1 MIDKPIAELANKEH
15 QSEHPAFKI
24 TKLILDAFA
33 CLPIPYSG
41 TPSLAIQ
48 SIQEILNS
56 SFQNKLSAVQEE
68 ILAGEKLITTT
79 QIEQVEIV
87 ERFHRMLQTIS
98 RTNVNEKIRFAARL
112 FARGISSKQELST
125 DKYEEFLRTLEE
137 ISEREISILAILHTI
152 EVNPD
157 PYIDSSMSK
166 KEYLPHRYWS
176 SFKEKVS
183 QELDI
188 PQEQIYPIMKRIER
202 TGLFAMFNGFSFGR
216 VEEGETTSYFDEF
229 FSYIA
234 TFDTGVESDS
244 FEE

>member
-1 MIDKPIAELANKEH
+1 MMENSIAELVKKEH
-15 QSEHPAFKI
+15 QSECPVPRSVKFI
-24 TKLILDAFA
+24 FDLLA
-33 CLPIPYSG
+33 CAPLPFG
-41 TPSLAIQ
+41 GAPSIAVQ
-48 SIQEILNS
+48 NIQEILNS
-56 SFQNKLSAVQEE
+56 SFQSKLSAVQEE

-79 QIEQVEIV
+79 QLEQVEIV

-112 FARGISSKQELST
+112 FARGVSSKQELST

-152 EVNPD
+152 EVNPN

-166 KEYLPHRYWS
+166 KEYQPHRYWG

-183 QELDI
+183 QELNI